1 MPATDKIKHLV
12 LLMMENRSFDHFFGF
27 LKSPSYPINGLNG
40 DESNPDAEGNP
51 VKVSRDARISG
62 DLLPDPGHDFLDVNE
77 QIFGNRGGLQDST
90 PLMSGFI
97 KNYQSHTG
105 NAQKAKRILKCFD
118 PARIPVI
125 TTLAQQYAV
134 CDNWFS
140 SVPGPT
146 LPNRAFVHF
155 GTSMGR
161 LDMSP
166 DYGGTFNT
174 IYEVLD
180 KRGISSK
187 IYFHDSTLAQ
197 TVSFLGKNQGR
208 FFFEFNDFLKACKKG
223 ALPNY
228 SVVEPLFN
236 SDSEFAANDQHPDH
250 DVAEGDSLIRRVY
263 SAIRKNQQLWESTML
278 VIVYD
283 EHGGLYDH
291 VAPPSTANPDGKNN
305 TLHNFKFDRLGVR
318 VPAVIV
324 SPYIKQGTIISSKD
338 TKNYFDHTSVIA
350 TARKLFTS
358 DFATNALTE
367 RDRQADTLDIC
378 LNLDTP
384 RTDTVQFA
392 VASNA
397 ASNGA
402 GAKSFSFA
410 AAAKPK
416 RVKTKPLTELQ
427 RSQIQQA
434 LALEATLP
442 PNQHSG
448 KSASSFKTEEDVASF
463 LREVKKKFL
472 AAARKAERTNGDH
485 RPRTRAAKI
494 GRKK

>member
-27 LKSPSYPINGLNG
+27 LNSRSYPINGLSG
-40 DESNPDAEGNP
+40 DESNPDADGNP
-51 VKVSRDARISG
+51 VRVSRDARISG

-77 QIFGNRGGLQDST
+77 QIFGNRAGIQDST
-90 PLMSGFI
+90 PLMTGFI

-105 NAQKAKRILKCFD
+105 SAQKAKRIMKCFD

-166 DYGGTFNT
+166 DYGGPFNT

-187 IYFHDSTLAQ
+187 IYFHDSTIAQ
-197 TVSFLGKNQGR
+197 AISFLGKNQGK

-263 SAIRKNQQLWESTML
+263 SAIRKNQPLWESTML

-291 VAPPSTANPDGKNN
+291 VAPPPTVNPDGKNN

-318 VPAVIV
+318 VPAVVV
-324 SPYIKQGTIISSKD
+324 SPYVERGTIIN
-338 TKNYFDHTSVIA
+338 TLFDHTSVIA

-367 RDRQADTLDIC
+367 RDKQANTLDVC
-378 LNLDTP
+378 LNLDAP

-392 VASNA
+392 VASNI

-402 GAKSFSFA
+402 GAKSFSLPP

-416 RVKTKPLTELQ
+416 RAARKPTTSLTELQ

-434 LALEATLP
+434 LALEASLP
-442 PNQHSG
+442 LKQHSG
-448 KSASSFKTEEDVASF
+448 KSASSFRTEEDVASF
-463 LREVKKKFL
+463 LREVNKKLL
-472 AAARKAERTNGDH
+472 AVARKAERNNGSVQP
-485 RPRTRAAKI
+485 RPRAAKP